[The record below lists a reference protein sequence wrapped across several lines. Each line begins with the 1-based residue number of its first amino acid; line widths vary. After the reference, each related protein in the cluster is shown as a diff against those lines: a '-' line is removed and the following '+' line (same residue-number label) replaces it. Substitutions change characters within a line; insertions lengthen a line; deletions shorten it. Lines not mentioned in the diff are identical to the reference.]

1 MRSTSLR
8 AIGYLCVLLLAL
20 GLSACGGDDGGDAA
34 AGPDPERYCELV
46 AELQEAG
53 GKAFDEVQADK
64 DATEQDFA
72 SASKEFT
79 EDSEEA
85 FEEMVEVAPKEIK
98 EDVEILI
105 ASIRGQSGLGEE
117 VPKDEA
123 TAAEERIRAWEE
135 ENC

>member
-1 MRSTSLR
+1 MRSTSPR
-8 AIGYLCVLLLAL
+8 AIGYLCALLLAL
-20 GLSACGGDDGGDAA
+20 GLSACGSDDGGDSA

-46 AELQEAG
+46 AELEAAG

-64 DATEQDFA
+64 EATEEDYA
-72 SASKEFT
+72 AASKEFT

-85 FEEMVEVAPKEIK
+85 FDEMIEVAPEEI
-98 EDVEILI
+98 EGDVETLVS
-105 ASIRGQSGLGEE
+105 SIRGQSGLSEA

-123 TAAEERIRAWEE
+123 IAAEERIRAWEE